1 MFTEIAE
8 KLTSPLSLFCPSA
21 PIQDRKFWNGLDS
34 SLTQRLIKDGE
45 LYLNYNYPP
54 LSASDFMEFTRNGN
68 RVNYE
73 TRLFDRRMVL
83 NSLVLAECAENKGR
97 FMDDIINGVF
107 AICEESGWQ
116 LPAHNSY
123 IRDTPQ
129 YPLPDITRPVIDL
142 FSAETGAV
150 LAVTEFLLREPFASI
165 SPAISKLIDHNL
177 ENRIFTP
184 YLTEH
189 FWWMGD
195 GREPL
200 NNWTVWCTQNILLAA
215 FTRNLGVSQ
224 KEDGR
229 EELQPENCR
238 TENRLNAILTKACR
252 SIDYF
257 LDEYGEDGCCDE
269 GAQYYRH
276 AGLCL
281 FNCMEVLNKI
291 TGNAFASLYEK
302 TKIKNI
308 AAYILNVHIDDIYY
322 INFSDCSPV
331 AGRCNA
337 REFLFGQRT
346 QNSSLMELAASDYQ
360 KSDDP
365 LLTREHNLF
374 YRLQTLAC
382 HQDMIT
388 YDRNPQIPHG
398 DLYYE
403 STGLFIARDSHFC
416 LAVKGGGNDDSH
428 NHNDTGSFTIYK
440 DGQPFFIDIGVESY
454 TKKTFSPQRY
464 EIWTMQSQY
473 HNLPTFSGCSPSDLT
488 SMPYAYIS
496 DFCGGTGAMEMNGA
510 EYKAKDVSYHLG
522 EDYSFITMDIG
533 DAYPDRRIRSYI
545 RKAELYKEK
554 EIVITDS
561 YAGSLGP
568 VVLSLMTCEKPEWNA
583 DAKVLTIGSLGECG
597 ITGVC
602 NVEIQTLPIEDQRLK
617 SAWKHEIYRCL
628 ATFEGKEFKLRIR

>member
-200 NNWTVWCTQNILLAA
+200 NNWTVWCTQNVLLAA
-215 FTRNLGVSQ
+215 FTRNTDGNGKR
-224 KEDGR
+224 KE
-229 EELQPENCR
+229 
-238 TENRLNAILTKACR
+238 AILAQACR

-257 LDEYGEDGCCDE
+257 LEEYGEDGCCDE

-281 FNCMEVLNKI
+281 FNCMEVLNGI

-302 TKIKNI
+302 NKIRNI
-308 AAYILNVHIDDIYY
+308 AAYIVNVHIDDIYY
-322 INFSDCSPV
+322 VNFSDCSPV

-346 QNSSLMELAASDYQ
+346 QNLGLMELAASDYQ

-365 LLTREHNLF
+365 LLTGEHNLF

-382 HQDMIT
+382 HEKMAA
-388 YDRNPQIPHG
+388 YDKNPPIPHG
-398 DLYYE
+398 DMFYE
-403 STGLFIARDSHFC
+403 STGLFIARDSRFC
-416 LAVKGGGNDDSH
+416 LAVKAGGNDDSH
-428 NHNDTGSFTIYK
+428 NHNDTGSFTVYK
-440 DGQPFFIDIGVESY
+440 DGKPLFIDIGVESY
-454 TKKTFSPQRY
+454 TGKTFSPRRY

-473 HNLPTFSGCSPSDLT
+473 HNLPTFSGCSLSDLEAA
-488 SMPYAYIS
+488 PYAYTA
-496 DFCGGTGAMEMNGA
+496 DFCGGIGAMEMNGA
-510 EYKAKDVSYHLG
+510 DYKAKDATYLLG
-522 EDYSFITMDIG
+522 KDYSFITMDIA
-533 DAYPDRRIRSYI
+533 DAYPDKRIKSYI

-561 YAGSLGP
+561 YDGSLSP
-568 VVLSLMTCEKPEWNA
+568 AILSLMTYEKPVW
-583 DAKVLTIGSLGECG
+583 DAGSKVLFVGNLGKCRITGECG
-597 ITGVC
+597 
-602 NVEIQTLPIEDQRLK
+602 VEIQSIPIEDQRLR

-628 ATFEGKEFKLRIR
+628 VTFAGGKVELRIRADG